1 MPHLLLWSSKH
12 LSIITVFNFILLF
25 FIILCLILSFFC
37 FLYSHSHKP
46 PCNHTLSCPSSVL
59 GIVLFLLS
67 PPLTLLLLLSPAVS
81 RLWQDYVEPGD
92 ELEAGS
98 PMKRSSRNLDGEEE
112 PVLPLAEN
120 VLSRN
125 LGLHVIVVVT
135 KVMQEII
142 ASAAAVNTLAQLHS
156 H

>member
-1 MPHLLLWSSKH
+1 M
-12 LSIITVFNFILLF
+12 
-25 FIILCLILSFFC
+25 
-37 FLYSHSHKP
+37 
-46 PCNHTLSCPSSVL
+46 
-59 GIVLFLLS
+59 
-67 PPLTLLLLLSPAVS
+67 S

-98 PMKRSSRNLDGEEE
+98 PMKRSSRNLEGEDE

-135 KVMQEII
+135 KVVMEAFACTGVIQQ
-142 ASAAAVNTLAQLHS
+142 AHS
-156 H
+156 HAYMRTHYIHSCF